1 MCQNSRVQSQRII
14 SLKAGNSQKESRKLI
29 EKEKLGKAATS
40 MNTAVGKGSLLLLL
54 HSCNYTVLFI
64 KYLWNFI
71 KQTPI
76 LYPNENNQKHY
87 LKKDFLHR

>member
-54 HSCNYTVLFI
+54 HSCNYIVLFI
-64 KYLWNFI
+64 KHLWNFI